1 MELKNKERNKNTATI
16 SKSLAINTP
25 DWLRSFK
32 SCEDHTDEEANEVIS
47 CLKTLAEIL
56 LKTNDQLKS
65 YHIDNQLTVSL
76 KGQKNA
82 GNNLKKA
89 V

>member
-1 MELKNKERNKNTATI
+1 MELKSKEGNKNTAML

-32 SCEDHTDEEANEVIS
+32 GCEDHTDEEANKVIS

-56 LKTNDQLKS
+56 LKTNEQLKS
-65 YHIDNQLTVSL
+65 YHIDNQLTVSS
-76 KGQKNA
+76 KGQKNV

-89 V
+89 A